1 MGQRRSWMP
10 ALLPSPRGHA
20 ATSTGGG
27 SLAIFRR
34 SPRMDAAWKL
44 VEFLSRP
51 PVQQEFY
58 RLSGNLPARRSA
70 WAAPALANDPYA
82 RAFRDQLDRVR
93 PLPQAPECERSAT
106 ELPLLIEIVVR

>member
-70 WAAPALANDPYA
+70 WAAPPLANAPSA
-82 RAFRDQLDRVR
+82 PPFRPRLD
-93 PLPQAPECERSAT
+93 PLPPPPHAPAPAPIPPPP
-106 ELPLLIEIVVR
+106 PLSTQ